1 MSPDQIM
8 EREGFIKWD
17 PGNRRCWV
25 WTILK
30 SYPNPNIHV
39 QKTSI
44 LCVLLNSRVVSG
56 LTPVAT
62 VSSSGFYPHP
72 WPRTSL
78 RRLAMYRQPESLSL
92 VPRSLWMLCVSS
104 GQRAP
109 SESTFLQCY
118 SVTVGILDMV
128 NSGSLGD
135 FSLTHGK
142 LSG

>member
-1 MSPDQIM
+1 MRSWKQKM
-8 EREGFIKWD
+8 LSVNNFE
-17 PGNRRCWV
+17 
-25 WTILK
+25 ILSK
-30 SYPNPNIHV
+30 PQYTCTEN
-39 QKTSI
+39 KY